1 MEKYMKAKAV
11 CAGLKPVCFLRI
23 KGETTIMV
31 GAWQLIN
38 RTEISEI
45 ATPDLSNY
53 EDCSEKE
60 FNQAFKNAVKSLS

>member
-1 MEKYMKAKAV
+1 MIYKKAKV
-11 CAGLKPVCFLRI
+11 LSAGLKSVCFLKV
-23 KGETTIMV
+23 KGDTSIMV

-45 ATPDLSNY
+45 ATPNLTTY

-60 FNQAFKNAVKSLS
+60 FNQAFNNAVKSLKS